1 MIKNFY
7 ERYKNTN
14 WFWYFV
20 LIIIGTFAYKY
31 QSIEY
36 KSIFHVSLLTSF
48 LNMLAYAFAFLI
60 LHAISGSIFQA
71 LADDKNDINLDF
83 NKITPFYI
91 ITVISFL
98 IFAFF
103 PLKLQN
109 QALIT
114 QMNKIN
120 FIVDDANTSNS
131 RLLNELFELSD
142 VYNILPQKDHYD
154 EE

>member
-1 MIKNFY
+1 M
-7 ERYKNTN
+7 
-14 WFWYFV
+14 
-20 LIIIGTFAYKY
+20 
-31 QSIEY
+31 
-36 KSIFHVSLLTSF
+36 
-48 LNMLAYAFAFLI
+48 
-60 LHAISGSIFQA
+60 
-71 LADDKNDINLDF
+71 
-83 NKITPFYI
+83 
-91 ITVISFL
+91 
-98 IFAFF
+98 
-103 PLKLQN
+103 KLQN